1 MLGTVFALHAVVI
14 AFFLFQRSASPA
26 AEVKPRSIA
35 LVSIAAE
42 RPAAA
47 KPPPPALPAKLADTF
62 EPVVEFSIPSET
74 ESDAPAGASGACS
87 TTDVVL
93 TGLRLDPIA
102 VDAIRRAPP
111 EMRSVADAVV
121 IWNEGW
127 NPATV
132 ALDSPLVSVR
142 ANLERSLATVPQH
155 CLDEPVA
162 GPRLLPIPDA
172 SGTTTIFLVL
182 GSGTW
187 TWRALLVPSAIPGS
201 GGAGHFAGEQ

>member
-1 MLGTVFALHAVVI
+1 MLGTVFAVHAAVI
-14 AFFLFQRSASPA
+14 AFLLFQRSASPV
-26 AEVKPRSIA
+26 AEQKSSSIA
-35 LVSIAAE
+35 LISIAAE

-47 KPPPPALPAKLADTF
+47 KPPPPALPSLLADTF
-62 EPVVEFSIPSET
+62 KPVVEFSIPAET
-74 ESDAPAGASGACS
+74 ESDAPPGASGACP

-93 TGLRLDPIA
+93 AGLRLDPIA
-102 VDAIRRAPP
+102 IDAIRRAPP
-111 EMRSVADAVV
+111 ETRSVADAVV

-142 ANLERSLATVPQH
+142 ANLERSLATVPGH

-187 TWRALLVPSAIPGS
+187 TWRALLIPPADPKSGSAVP
-201 GGAGHFAGEQ
+201 FAGQH